1 MIEPRELAHA
11 DDALQ
16 AALVRALEENA
27 MLRRALE
34 ERSLAPSARRIL
46 GRVAAGLI
54 LVAGLIASGL
64 YFQRSDN
71 ARDLRGAVLEAYMQ
85 GVRDGRANR
94 VNLPALPP
102 PAPHEPTAPTPP
114 SAPTPP

>member
-1 MIEPRELAHA
+1 MIEPRELARA

-34 ERSLAPSARRIL
+34 ERSLAPSARRIVGPVL
-46 GRVAAGLI
+46 AGAI
-54 LVAGLIASGL
+54 LVAGVIAGGL
-64 YFQRSDN
+64 YLQRSDN
-71 ARDLRGAVLEAYMQ
+71 ARDVRSGVMEAYMQ

-102 PAPHEPTAPTPP
+102 QPPLEPTAPTPP